1 LLHLVSVVARGD
13 GSIDEPPLTPPRD
26 YNAGCSSPRL
36 ASREISGPFSIKPS
50 RMRSVVRLTASA
62 TSALPRWLLL
72 AICITYASFGLF
84 GRDPWKN
91 EDAAGFGVMWTMAN
105 GDARDWLLPNLLGK
119 APTADGPL
127 MYWLGASA
135 IRLLSPWVDASN
147 ASRVVTGLLFCLACA
162 FVWYSAYL
170 LGRRDEAQPFKYA
183 FGGEPEPRDYGRTL
197 ADGALLILLA
207 CFGLAERGHETTPQ
221 LAQFAGTAMLLYAL
235 VRSLDKPI
243 HGGLVWGLAIGV
255 VGLSSSPVLVFA
267 LLLCTL
273 AMTIIVKQVRAAPL
287 LIYGLPVAIVLIAAW
302 VLPTLHYFPDD
313 GEWWL
318 RQWWRNSFSY
328 FSGTPGSIFG
338 YAIKNLPLFTWPAWP
353 LALWAFVS
361 WGGLRRSPHVGVPL
375 SIIGPLL
382 VLVVLQAH
390 ETNRLFMLLL
400 PPLSV
405 LATFALPTL
414 KRGAINAIDW
424 FAMLS
429 FTIIGS
435 LVWLVW
441 TAGMFGFP
449 ASMARNLARLA
460 PGFHPE
466 FKLISFACA
475 VAVTVCWFLLARW
488 RLARH
493 PKVLWRSVV
502 LSSAGTTLMW
512 VLLMT
517 LWLPVVNYSRTYRDV
532 AEQIADHLPPDYTCI
547 SPVRLG
553 DAQIATFAYFGGMHF
568 AFDEDCDVI
577 LRQDPAD
584 YGEPSSMSAFQWK
597 LVWEGRRVAD
607 RDERFRLYV
616 RIERPTPPAKKPL
629 RPKSLRRTQ

>member
-1 LLHLVSVVARGD
+1 LLHSR
-13 GSIDEPPLTPPRD
+13 SISFVP
-26 YNAGCSSPRL
+26 SP
-36 ASREISGPFSIKPS
+36 K
-50 RMRSVVRLTASA
+50 RMRNVVRLTASA

-72 AICITYASFGLF
+72 AICIIYASFGLF

-105 GDARDWLLPNLLGK
+105 GGVKDWLLPNLVGK
-119 APTADGPL
+119 ALTADGPFV
-127 MYWLGASA
+127 YWFGAGF

-147 ASRVVTGLLFCLACA
+147 ASRVVTGLLFCIACA
-162 FVWYSAYL
+162 FVWYTAYL

-221 LAQFAGTAMLLYAL
+221 LAQFAGTAMLLYGL
-235 VRSLDKPI
+235 VRSCDKPI
-243 HGGLVWGLAIGV
+243 QGAVIWGLAIGF
-255 VGLSSSPVLVFA
+255 VGLSSSPVLVLA
-267 LLLCTL
+267 LLICTL
-273 AMTIIVKQVRAAPL
+273 AMTVIVREVRPFHL
-287 LIYGLPVAIVLIAAW
+287 LVLGVPVAVIVIGAW
-302 VLPTLHYFPDD
+302 VWPVLHFYPDD
-313 GEWWL
+313 GGWWL
-318 RQWWRNSFSY
+318 LQWWRNSFDA
-328 FSGTPGSIFG
+328 FSGSPIQALS
-338 YAIKNLPLFTWPAWP
+338 YAFKNLPLFTWPAWP
-353 LALWAFVS
+353 LAIWTFVS
-361 WGGLRRSPHVGVPL
+361 WSGLRRSPHVAVPV
-375 SIIGPLL
+375 SVIGPLL
-382 VLVVLQAH
+382 VLVILQSH
-390 ETNRLFMLLL
+390 QSNRLFMLLL

-429 FTIIGS
+429 FT
-435 LVWLVW
+435 LLATFVWLVW
-441 TAGMFGFP
+441 SAGLFGFP
-449 ASMARNLARLA
+449 APLARNLARLA
-460 PGFHPE
+460 PGFQPE
-466 FKLISFACA
+466 FKILSFVCA
-475 VAVTVCWFLLARW
+475 VAVTVCWFSLARW

-577 LRQDPAD
+577 LRQDTQD
-584 YGEPSSMSAFQWK
+584 YGEPSSISPFEWK

-616 RIERPTPPAKKPL
+616 RIERPVAPVKRP
-629 RPKSLRRTQ
+629 RPKSLRRGSD

>member
-1 LLHLVSVVARGD
+1 
-13 GSIDEPPLTPPRD
+13 
-26 YNAGCSSPRL
+26 
-36 ASREISGPFSIKPS
+36 
-50 RMRSVVRLTASA
+50 MRSVVRLTASA

-72 AICITYASFGLF
+72 AICIVYASFGLF

-105 GDARDWLLPNLLGK
+105 GSMKDWLLPNLVGK
-119 APTADGPL
+119 ALTGDGPFV
-127 MYWLGASA
+127 YWFGAGF
-135 IRLLSPWVDASN
+135 IRVLSPWVDASN
-147 ASRVVTGLLFCLACA
+147 ASRIVTGLFFCLACA
-162 FVWYSAYL
+162 FVWYTAYL

-221 LAQFAGTAMLLYAL
+221 LAQFAGTAMLLYGL
-235 VRSLDKPI
+235 VRSCDKPI
-243 HGGLVWGLAIGV
+243 QGALIWGAAIGF
-255 VGLSSSPVLVFA
+255 VGLSSSPVLVLA
-267 LLLCTL
+267 LLLSTL
-273 AMTIIVKQVRAAPL
+273 AMTVIVREVRPFH
-287 LIYGLPVAIVLIAAW
+287 LIVLGLPVAIVLIGAW
-302 VLPTLHYFPDD
+302 VLTVLHLYPDD

-318 RQWWRNSFSY
+318 RQWWRNSFDA
-328 FSGTPGSIFG
+328 FSGSPIQALS
-338 YAIKNLPLFTWPAWP
+338 YAVKNLPLFTWPAWP
-353 LALWAFVS
+353 LAIWTFVS
-361 WGGLRRSPHVGVPL
+361 WSGLRRSPHVAVPL
-375 SIIGPLL
+375 SVIGPLL
-382 VLVVLQAH
+382 VLVILQSH
-390 ETNRLFMLLL
+390 QSNRLFMLLL

-405 LATFALPTL
+405 LAAFALPTL

-429 FTIIGS
+429 FT
-435 LVWLVW
+435 LLATFVWLVW
-441 TAGMFGFP
+441 TAGLFGFP
-449 ASMARNLARLA
+449 APLARNLARLA
-460 PGFHPE
+460 PGFQPE
-466 FKLISFACA
+466 FKVLSFVCA
-475 VAVTVCWFLLARW
+475 VAVTVCWFSLARW

-532 AEQIADHLPPDYTCI
+532 AEQIADHLPADYTCI

-577 LRQDPAD
+577 LRQDTQD
-584 YGEPSSMSAFQWK
+584 YGEPSSISQFEWK

-607 RDERFRLYV
+607 RDERFRMYV
-616 RIERPTPPAKKPL
+616 RIQRPVAPVKRP
-629 RPKSLRRTQ
+629 RPKSLHRGSD